1 MEPELE
7 SLIGYQFHDRSLME
21 EALEEAGPQ
30 TEGNE
35 RLALLGDKVLSLM
48 LLHRWYMEGNTTE
61 QGTNLL
67 QIYASNKQLTSRA
80 RALDFPKFITQRLDL
95 KRSVPDHTLAT
106 TLKAILGAVWLD
118 SEESVRKVK
127 NSMEKIGLYPPEISL
142 YPPKFGNQKR

>member
-1 MEPELE
+1 MGAELE
-7 SLIGYQFHDRSLME
+7 SLIGYQFHDRSLLE

-67 QIYASNKQLTSRA
+67 QIYAGNKHLISRA
-80 RALDFPKFITQRLDL
+80 RALDFPKFVIQRLDI

-106 TLKAILGAVWLD
+106 TVKAILGAVWLD
-118 SEESVRKVK
+118 SEESIRNVK
-127 NSMEKIGLYPPEISL
+127 NSMERIGLYPPEISL
-142 YPPKFGNQKR
+142 YPPKFGNQKQ